1 MRRILFGAVGWSLL
15 LGGVFAMGCGGL
27 KYPSC
32 DNDESCNTDG
42 HHGVCMQGKC
52 VECRDDAACGKGKAC
67 TDGACAA
74 VAGYCDDSK
83 ACANGENCG
92 TDHKCAKAPE
102 AKHDPTACDDTHAC
116 PTGERCQNG
125 HCVAPPKGGP
135 GCTEFPPPKFQFESS
150 DLDPEAKKTLD
161 RLAACLTTGTLKGAN
176 VTLVGHCDARG
187 EMEFNMGLGAQRSE
201 VGKTI
206 LVGAGVPADRIL
218 TVSRGKL
225 DANGTDE
232 AGYANDRRVDIEVR

>member
-1 MRRILFGAVGWSLL
+1 MRRILLGVFGWSLL
-15 LGGVFAMGCGGL
+15 LAGVFAVGCGGL
-27 KYPSC
+27 KYPNC
-32 DNDESCNTDG
+32 DNDEACNTDD

-67 TDGACAA
+67 VDGACSA

-83 ACANGENCG
+83 ACADGESCG
-92 TDHKCAKAPE
+92 KDHRCAKAPV
-102 AKHDPTACDDTHAC
+102 ASHDPTACDDEHAC

-135 GCTEFPPPKFQFESS
+135 GCTEFSPPKFQFESS
-150 DLDPEAKKTLD
+150 DLDPEAKKTLE
-161 RLAACLTTGTLKGAN
+161 RLAGCLTTGTLKSAN

-187 EMEFNMGLGAQRSE
+187 EMEFNMGLGAQRAE
-201 VGKTI
+201 VGKVI

-225 DANGTDE
+225 DASGTDE